1 MFGDGER
8 ERERELELFVEV
20 LADPE
25 NNFAFSLEKFALK
38 KSANNLRAY
47 QKYS

>member
-1 MFGDGER
+1 MFGDGV
-8 ERERELELFVEV
+8 RERELALFVEV
-20 LADPE
+20 LTDPE

-47 QKYS
+47 QKYF